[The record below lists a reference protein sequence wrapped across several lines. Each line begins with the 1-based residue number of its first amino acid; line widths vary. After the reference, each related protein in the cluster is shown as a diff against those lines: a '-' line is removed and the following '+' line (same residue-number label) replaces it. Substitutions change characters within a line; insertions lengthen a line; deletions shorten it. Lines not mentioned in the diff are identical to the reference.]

1 MEDAHIC
8 VVPVYEQ
15 NHLEPDLVF
24 VFFFFFFSYQEF
36 PVKFWMW
43 VEE

>member
-15 NHLEPDLVF
+15 NHLEPDLF
-24 VFFFFFFSYQEF
+24 FFFFFFSYQEF